1 MGKSALHKIWRRYID
16 MCGIVGILSKKG
28 ENVVPL
34 IEPML
39 SCMVNRGP
47 DGAGVAADDLVI
59 LSDSFENLKYHKL
72 SGCSALG
79 HLRLAIVGGTCGQ
92 QPFRSCDNRLTIEH
106 NGEIYNYKKIR
117 RRLEKYHKFITQTD
131 SEVIVH
137 LLEEHFAKHNDLLY
151 AIKKTVAELDGVY
164 AIVIKDEVTGTISL
178 VRDKIGVRQIYY
190 GENNSF
196 IGFASERKALWK
208 VGIKEPT
215 KRVLPGHAIIITSNG
230 LLQEFDVAHPPIH
243 SSKITYK
250 TMASAVS
257 AYEKS
262 LLGSMKKRT
271 QDFDRVGIIFSGGID
286 CVIIAWLAKKM
297 VREVTC
303 YTGGV
308 KDSSDVAFAR
318 HIAKKLDLK
327 LRVNELSQDEVEQII
342 PEVIDVIEDTNAGQ
356 VEVAVPV
363 YAAIKLAHEDGIKV
377 MFTGQGADELFGGYS
392 WYTKVVEKEGYQKL
406 RDHMTEDLL
415 LLYRETLERE
425 DKITMAHSIE
435 MREPFLD
442 MSVIR
447 VSMQIDMKLNV
458 KSGDD
463 IFGKHVHRRLAQKL
477 GVPRNIAYRIKEAAQ
492 HGSGMHGVF
501 DAIARKHGFDE
512 TTISPR
518 YLDILSSR
526 EKIGSSQ
533 RYGYLFENE
542 KMWIAEPHVQMYLDS
557 ISKILPTFEQNVM
570 ANQLK
575 DKKGYANSHK

>member
-1 MGKSALHKIWRRYID
+1 
-16 MCGIVGILSKKG
+16 MCGIAGILSKKG

-39 SCMVNRGP
+39 SCMINRGP
-47 DGAGVAADDLVI
+47 DGAGVAANDLVI
-59 LSDSFENLKYHKL
+59 LSNSFESLKYHKL
-72 SGCSALG
+72 SGTTALG

-117 RRLEKYHKFITQTD
+117 RRLEKYHRFITQTD

-164 AIVIKDEVTGTISL
+164 AIVIKDEVTGSISL

-215 KRVLPGHAIIITSNG
+215 KRVLPGYAIIITSNG
-230 LLQEFDVAHPPIH
+230 LLQEFNVAHPPIH
-243 SSKITYK
+243 SSKIAYK

-262 LLGSMKKRT
+262 LIGSMKKRT

-286 CVIIAWLAKKM
+286 SVIIAWLAKKM

-406 RDHMTEDLL
+406 REHMTEDLL

-447 VSMQIDMKLNV
+447 VSMRIDMKLNV

-575 DKKGYANSHK
+575 DKKRYANSHK

>member
-1 MGKSALHKIWRRYID
+1 
-16 MCGIVGILSKKG
+16 MCGIAGILSKKG

-137 LLEEHFAKHNDLLY
+137 LLEEHFAKDNDLLY

-215 KRVLPGHAIIITSNG
+215 KRVLPGHAIIITANS
-230 LLQEFDVAHPPIH
+230 LLQEFKVAHPPIH
-243 SSKITYK
+243 SSKIAYK
-250 TMASAVS
+250 TMASAVN
-257 AYEKS
+257 AYEKC
-262 LLGSMKKRT
+262 LLASMKKRT

-286 CVIIAWLAKKM
+286 SVIIAWLAKKM

-318 HIAKKLDLK
+318 HIAKKLNLK

-442 MSVIR
+442 MSIIR

-463 IFGKHVHRRLAQKL
+463 VFGKHVHRKLAQKL
-477 GVPRNIAYRIKEAAQ
+477 GISRNIAYRIKEAAQ

-512 TTISPR
+512 TTISTR
-518 YLDILSSR
+518 YLDILGSR

-557 ISKILPTFEQNVM
+557 ISKILPTFEQNVRQI
-570 ANQLK
+570 NQKTRK
-575 DKKGYANSHK
+575 DMLTHTSRRS